1 MEAMIF
7 GPDLVVV
14 LLFLV
19 IFWGLPIWAVVDAAS
34 QTSSSF
40 RAAGSSKS
48 FWITLIIVFMFFF
61 APIGIILA
69 LVYLLSVRPR
79 VRRYA

>member
-1 MEAMIF
+1 MIF
-7 GPDLVVV
+7 GLDLTVV

-19 IFWGLPIWAVVDAAS
+19 LFWGFPIWAIVDAAS

-40 RAAGSSKS
+40 RAAGSSKA
-48 FWITLIIVFMFFF
+48 FWIALIIVFMFFF
-61 APIGIILA
+61 APIGVILA

-79 VRRYA
+79 VRRSA